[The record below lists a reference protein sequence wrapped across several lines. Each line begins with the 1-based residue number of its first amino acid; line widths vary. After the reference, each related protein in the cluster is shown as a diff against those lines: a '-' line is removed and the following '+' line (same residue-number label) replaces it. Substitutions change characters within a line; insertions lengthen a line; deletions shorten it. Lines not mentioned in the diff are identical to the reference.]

1 MLEFIYS
8 DKVKEEGDLDLL
20 RLAEKFQIRGLIKRC
35 GRSLATTVNLD
46 NAFDLLDAVSSQPD
60 GPLKFL
66 KDSVLHFCADNYWE
80 LRRRSAQRAS
90 AFGFGLMSDFFMKT
104 CHCDRTKGCV
114 YYNN

>member
-1 MLEFIYS
+1 MLELRINGLQPSKVKQMLEFIYS

-60 GPLKFL
+60 GPLKYL
-66 KDSVLHFCADNYWE
+66 KLRLGAAL
-80 LRRRSAQRAS
+80 LRRQLLGAEEEICSESKRVR
-90 AFGFGLMSDFFMKT
+90 LWP
-104 CHCDRTKGCV
+104 HV
-114 YYNN
+114 